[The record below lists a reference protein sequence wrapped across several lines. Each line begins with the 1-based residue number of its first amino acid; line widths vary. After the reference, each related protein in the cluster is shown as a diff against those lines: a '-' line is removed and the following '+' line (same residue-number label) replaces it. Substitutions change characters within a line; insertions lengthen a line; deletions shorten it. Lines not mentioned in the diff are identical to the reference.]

1 MDNSRRT
8 FIKKSTLGVAAMTV
22 GGVGMSAKSYGRI
35 IGANDRL
42 VIAIAGLGR
51 RLHQGGVVEPIAMK
65 ENNVHLKY
73 FCDVMESQRTRAAEK
88 YSGALGY
95 TPALESDIRRI
106 FDDKEVDILVNQMP
120 DHWHTPG
127 ACYAVQA
134 GKHVYLEKPTSHNPY
149 EGELLV
155 QFQKKYGKLIQTG
168 NQGSSAPK
176 ITEIIQEIH
185 QGIIGETYLAVAFYS
200 NRRGEVPVP
209 RKAPVPEGLNWEL
222 WQGPAPRQEYMHD
235 TWDYNWHWYGW
246 TWGTGETGNNAIH
259 RLDYARRAMQVDY
272 PERVDVAGGKYH
284 FKEDGWTMYDTLD
297 ATLLFPEN
305 KVIKID
311 SKSRNRYLAYG
322 LSTGTIVYGTKGTVV
337 MSGTG
342 YKLYNREGELL
353 KEEDSGTDP
362 SALHY
367 ANFFNAIRGKDKLN
381 SPVDEVEKTTLWCHL
396 ANISYRLGRGFDV
409 NCRNGQALD
418 RHAMK
423 LWSREYEPGWE
434 PKL

>member
-88 YSGALGY
+88 YSGVLGY

-106 FDDKEVDILVNQMP
+106 FDDKEVDLLVNQMP

-168 NQGSSAPK
+168 NQGSS
-176 ITEIIQEIH
+176 
-185 QGIIGETYLAVAFYS
+185 
-200 NRRGEVPVP
+200 
-209 RKAPVPEGLNWEL
+209 
-222 WQGPAPRQEYMHD
+222 
-235 TWDYNWHWYGW
+235 
-246 TWGTGETGNNAIH
+246 
-259 RLDYARRAMQVDY
+259 
-272 PERVDVAGGKYH
+272 
-284 FKEDGWTMYDTLD
+284 
-297 ATLLFPEN
+297 
-305 KVIKID
+305 
-311 SKSRNRYLAYG
+311 
-322 LSTGTIVYGTKGTVV
+322 
-337 MSGTG
+337 
-342 YKLYNREGELL
+342 
-353 KEEDSGTDP
+353 
-362 SALHY
+362 
-367 ANFFNAIRGKDKLN
+367 
-381 SPVDEVEKTTLWCHL
+381 
-396 ANISYRLGRGFDV
+396 
-409 NCRNGQALD
+409 
-418 RHAMK
+418 
-423 LWSREYEPGWE
+423 
-434 PKL
+434 

>member
-1 MDNSRRT
+1 
-8 FIKKSTLGVAAMTV
+8 
-22 GGVGMSAKSYGRI
+22 
-35 IGANDRL
+35 
-42 VIAIAGLGR
+42 
-51 RLHQGGVVEPIAMK
+51 
-65 ENNVHLKY
+65 
-73 FCDVMESQRTRAAEK
+73 
-88 YSGALGY
+88 
-95 TPALESDIRRI
+95 
-106 FDDKEVDILVNQMP
+106 
-120 DHWHTPG
+120 
-127 ACYAVQA
+127 
-134 GKHVYLEKPTSHNPY
+134 
-149 EGELLV
+149 
-155 QFQKKYGKLIQTG
+155 
-168 NQGSSAPK
+168 
-176 ITEIIQEIH
+176 
-185 QGIIGETYLAVAFYS
+185 
-200 NRRGEVPVP
+200 
-209 RKAPVPEGLNWEL
+209 
-222 WQGPAPRQEYMHD
+222 
-235 TWDYNWHWYGW
+235 
-246 TWGTGETGNNAIH
+246 
-259 RLDYARRAMQVDY
+259 MQVDY